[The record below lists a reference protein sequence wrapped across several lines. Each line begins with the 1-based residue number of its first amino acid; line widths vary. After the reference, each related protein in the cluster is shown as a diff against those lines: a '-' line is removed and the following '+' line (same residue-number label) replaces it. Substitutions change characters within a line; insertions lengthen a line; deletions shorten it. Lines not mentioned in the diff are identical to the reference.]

1 LDPCLNSLCDAEEF
15 RAMGGK
21 DTLGEF
27 EHFVLLSVLRLGERA
42 YGVPIRRD
50 IAERTRRA
58 VTIGQLYSALN
69 RLETKGHVSTTVADP
84 TPVRGGRAKK
94 YYAVSASGLSALR
107 RSREAFIVMWKGITL
122 PAR

>member
-1 LDPCLNSLCDAEEF
+1 LDRCVDSFCYAEEF
-15 RAMGGK
+15 GAMGGK

-27 EHFVLLSVLRLGERA
+27 EHFVLLAILRLGERA

-69 RLETKGHVSTTVADP
+69 RLEMKGYVSTTVADP

-94 YYAVSASGLSALR
+94 YYAVSPSGLRALR
-107 RSREAFIVMWKGITL
+107 RSREAFTVMWKGITL